1 MKIKY
6 ALIAAVLLV
15 AATVTS
21 VEVIKNKTPLFEANV
36 EALADGE
43 DGTMVYYACKYL
55 GCCGGENK
63 CFTGS
68 ITIGGVKFDGTF
80 YMQ

>member
-6 ALIAAVLLV
+6 ALISAVLLV
-15 AATVTS
+15 AATVTY

-43 DGTMVYYACKYL
+43 DGTNYACKYL

-68 ITIGGVKFDGTF
+68 ITIGGVKFEGTF

>member
-21 VEVIKNKTPLFEANV
+21 VKALKESTLLFEANV

-43 DGTMVYYACKYL
+43 DWTFGPMCSKTGTPGNYYMKYCKN
-55 GCCGGENK
+55 CR
-63 CFTGS
+63 GS
-68 ITIGGVKFDGTF
+68 YGKYAMDVVAFC
-80 YMQ
+80 